1 MKYLSID
8 LSPEERA
15 AYNAAEKKWR
25 ARALTALLVGQ
36 VALAF
41 YLDSLIYWTE
51 LMLMAAFAVSIP
63 VLLAIVE
70 ITNRAGEYA
79 GDRAVD
85 QMRARFD
92 SAAVRELC
100 EFIAQS
106 KRGICAFRGAAGE
119 EAAG

>member
-25 ARALTALLVGQ
+25 ERALTVLLLGQ
-36 VALAF
+36 VALGF

-51 LMLMAAFAVSIP
+51 LMLMVAFAVSIP

-70 ITNRAGEYA
+70 IANRAGEYA

-85 QMRARFD
+85 QMRAD
-92 SAAVRELC
+92 TSN
-100 EFIAQS
+100 
-106 KRGICAFRGAAGE
+106 
-119 EAAG
+119 